1 MTQIIAIANQKGG
14 VGKTTTAVNLGAELA
29 ATGQRVLLVDCD
41 PQANMTIGLGFDP
54 YAMQYSLYTVLTNA
68 KVPGIAAAAILPD
81 VRPGLDLLPSHPD
94 LVAVETE
101 QIKTIGREHLLE
113 TALRPVLDRYAWV
126 LLDTPPAFQILTQ
139 NAMALA
145 GKVLAPLQAEIYP
158 LHALRQLQENL
169 AIMADARIPVEL
181 QGVLFTMVD
190 DRTRL
195 NRRVRETLAGR
206 GVTLYQTTIPR
217 NVALA
222 EAPAAGQPIR
232 EYAPDSRGAQAY
244 HDLAEE
250 LQHGR

>member
-1 MTQIIAIANQKGG
+1 
-14 VGKTTTAVNLGAELA
+14 
-29 ATGQRVLLVDCD
+29 
-41 PQANMTIGLGFDP
+41 
-54 YAMQYSLYTVLTNA
+54 
-68 KVPGIAAAAILPD
+68 
-81 VRPGLDLLPSHPD
+81 
-94 LVAVETE
+94 
-101 QIKTIGREHLLE
+101 
-113 TALRPVLDRYAWV
+113 
-126 LLDTPPAFQILTQ
+126 
-139 NAMALA
+139 MALA

-195 NRRVRETLAGR
+195 NRRVRDTLAGR